1 MPSAS
6 SSTDPTNP
14 ATNALKTRIITH
26 MNADHADSLFLFARH
41 YCKLPTA
48 QASTAK
54 LTDIELTHLLISTT
68 SAFTNYTTNRTT
80 ARNYIPLTPPMS
92 SFSEARER
100 LVAMHNESLAGLGM
114 SEIAVTR
121 YQPPSS
127 PFHLFVFALCLWC
140 WLSFCYRP
148 NLLPNAPVKA
158 IYDFWSV
165 GGYWPGLASFSY
177 FLQPFTICF
186 MLVVHISETVY
197 LARTR
202 LQKHQVKTG
211 SPVWWSWV
219 ISSFIEGF
227 GAIQRF
233 DAVVQDKEEEKKKKK
248 GKKH

>member
-1 MPSAS
+1 
-6 SSTDPTNP
+6 
-14 ATNALKTRIITH
+14 
-26 MNADHADSLFLFARH
+26 MNADHADSLSLFARY

-54 LTDIELTHLLISTT
+54 LTDIELTHLLISTSST
-68 SAFTNYTTNRTT
+68 FTNYTTNRTT

-127 PFHLFVFALCLWC
+127 PLHLFVFALSLWS
-140 WLSFCYRP
+140 WLSFSYRP
-148 NLLPNAPVKA
+148 NLLPTAPVKA

-165 GGYWPGLASFSY
+165 GGYWPGLASLSY
-177 FLQPFTICF
+177 FLQPFTISI
-186 MLVVHISETVY
+186 MLVVHISEAVY

-202 LQKHQVKTG
+202 LRKHQVKTG
-211 SPVWWSWV
+211 SRVWWSWV
-219 ISSFIEGF
+219 MSNFIEGA
-227 GAIQRF
+227 GALQRF
-233 DAVVQDKEEEKKKKK
+233 DAIVQDKEEEKKKRKQ
-248 GKKH
+248 H

>member
-1 MPSAS
+1 
-6 SSTDPTNP
+6 
-14 ATNALKTRIITH
+14 
-26 MNADHADSLFLFARH
+26 MNADHADSLSLFARY

-54 LTDIELTHLLISTT
+54 LTDIELTHLLISTSST
-68 SAFTNYTTNRTT
+68 FTNYTTNRTT

-127 PFHLFVFALCLWC
+127 PLHLFVFALSLWS
-140 WLSFCYRP
+140 WLSFSYRP
-148 NLLPNAPVKA
+148 NLLPTAPVKA

-165 GGYWPGLASFSY
+165 GGYWPGLASLSY
-177 FLQPFTICF
+177 FLQPFTISI
-186 MLVVHISETVY
+186 MLVIHISEAVY

-202 LQKHQVKTG
+202 LRKHQVKTG
-211 SPVWWSWV
+211 SRVWWSWV
-219 ISSFIEGF
+219 MSNFIEGA
-227 GAIQRF
+227 GALQRF
-233 DAVVQDKEEEKKKKK
+233 DAIVQDKEEEKKKRKQ
-248 GKKH
+248 H